1 MRSGK
6 ADGNHHC
13 TSLMHLLLSSN
24 PPSLS
29 EQLRWRTEE
38 LLSSIVKANCNTQF
52 AQTAPE
58 LDAFRHATTGL
69 VDGMDDNILSQ
80 SFRETVQFT
89 TYDSY
94 APLLARFFEKPSKAS
109 AIANLLA
116 PGLPDYITLSSST
129 SGGLPK
135 TFPKYNCFPEIRS
148 SDGRSRAIS
157 DPLRRRTTA
166 YIWNL
171 GWFGQI
177 DVEDEDNIATIYL
190 SLVSAVNE
198 RRGLYLD
205 PKKDGERMASFSMMQ
220 IMQPPCYAD
229 SSPPQYLTTLHRMP
243 LDL

>member
-1 MRSGK
+1 
-6 ADGNHHC
+6 
-13 TSLMHLLLSSN
+13 MHLPDLLLSN

-29 EQLRWRTEE
+29 EPLRWRTEK

-58 LDAFRHATTGL
+58 LGAFRHATTGL

-94 APLLARFFEKPSKAS
+94 APLLARFFEKPCKAS
-109 AIANLLA
+109 AIVNLLA
-116 PGLPDYITLSSST
+116 PGLPDYVTLSSST

-135 TFPKYNCFPEIRS
+135 TFPKYNCLSKIRS
-148 SDGRSRAIS
+148 SDGGSRSIS

-166 YIWNL
+166 NMWYL
-171 GWFGQI
+171 GWFGEI
-177 DVEDEDNIATIYL
+177 NVEGEDNVATIYL
-190 SLVSAVNE
+190 SAVSAVNE
-198 RRGLYLD
+198 RMGLYLD
-205 PKKDGERMASFSMMQ
+205 PTKDGDKMASFSMMQ
-220 IMQPPCYAD
+220 IMQPPYYAD
-229 SSPPQYLTTLHRMP
+229 SSLSQYSTTLHRMP